1 VFTGAVV
8 LVVLVLAAVII
19 VLKATRHDERDA
31 GRGAATPVPSSLAPH
46 PSLPSDSNRIRAAH
60 SGLCLTERPDADDG
74 HVYQGPCA
82 SAIPRMKP
90 VQVTEG
96 VYRVQTT
103 HPRFGDGCMGVENAA
118 ATVGAAVGDDFCT
131 EPDAKD
137 MRIEPVTTPSPGFR
151 IRVVQTGL
159 CLGVQRASQEA
170 WQPLL
175 QLTCDPANLGQVFIF
190 YSA

>member
-1 VFTGAVV
+1 M
-8 LVVLVLAAVII
+8 LAAAII
-19 VLKATRHDERDA
+19 VLKTTRDDERDA
-31 GRGAATPVPSSLAPH
+31 GRGAAQPGPSSPVPH
-46 PSLPSDSNRIRAAH
+46 PSLPPDANRIRAAH